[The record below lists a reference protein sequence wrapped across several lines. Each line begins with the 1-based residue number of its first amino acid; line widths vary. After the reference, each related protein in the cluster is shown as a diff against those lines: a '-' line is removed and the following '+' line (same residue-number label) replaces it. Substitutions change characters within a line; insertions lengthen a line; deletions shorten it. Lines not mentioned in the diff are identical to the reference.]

1 QGVGE
6 PSGRVQQGHQIP
18 EGRYLAEAFR
28 EVEDGLL
35 VEDAVRAANDRACFA
50 LGLPRDSDARRQI
63 VPIPIREG
71 LRYSG
76 IAEIEEARRR
86 VLVYA
91 AFGPRCIRG
100 LIEVNAY
107 AVLVV
112 LRQQRL
118 PAHAESNGKARR
130 RSPRI
135 LRVEAKHVLAQGNRE
150 RSTSAYRGNAA

>member
-1 QGVGE
+1 DVHRVDVERHGDEGTRVHEERVLRRRRGQWKGIAAELAQGVGE

-18 EGRYLAEAFR
+18 EGRYLAEAFG

-35 VEDAVRAANDRACFA
+35 VEDAVRAATDRACFA

-63 VPIPIREG
+63 VPIPVREG

-112 LRQQRL
+112 LGQQRL
-118 PAHAESNGKARR
+118 PAHA
-130 RSPRI
+130 
-135 LRVEAKHVLAQGNRE
+135 
-150 RSTSAYRGNAA
+150 